1 MWNRRYIIWAML
13 RAYVKGE
20 ITREELQFTNE
31 KQEEE
36 VKNLEKKLLQAEKDY
51 RSFLRQKKEK
61 KQFVNALLS
70 VKEKSVLTPE
80 LIRMLISKI
89 ILTPERCMEIK
100 YRFGHTKADIR
111 MYFSIREEPNGM
123 KEAGTMTNL
132 VMYLRLSLEDDVNA
146 DESNS
151 ITNQRRI
158 IRDYIS
164 THEDLRSM
172 NVLEKCDDGYSG
184 TNMNR
189 PGMQELLAMVKE
201 QRVDCIIVK
210 DMSRF
215 ARNYLET
222 GK

>member
-1 MWNRRYIIWAML
+1 
-13 RAYVKGE
+13 
-20 ITREELQFTNE
+20 
-31 KQEEE
+31 
-36 VKNLEKKLLQAEKDY
+36 
-51 RSFLRQKKEK
+51 
-61 KQFVNALLS
+61 
-70 VKEKSVLTPE
+70 
-80 LIRMLISKI
+80 
-89 ILTPERCMEIK
+89 
-100 YRFGHTKADIR
+100 
-111 MYFSIREEPNGM
+111 
-123 KEAGTMTNL
+123 MTNL

>member
-1 MWNRRYIIWAML
+1 MKQNGSN

-70 VKEKSVLTPE
+70 VKEKSVLTLE

-100 YRFGHTKADIR
+100 YRFGHTKAGYTDVFQYPR
-111 MYFSIREEPNGM
+111 RTKWNEGGRN
-123 KEAGTMTNL
+123 
-132 VMYLRLSLEDDVNA
+132 DD
-146 DESNS
+146 
-151 ITNQRRI
+151 
-158 IRDYIS
+158 
-164 THEDLRSM
+164 
-172 NVLEKCDDGYSG
+172 
-184 TNMNR
+184 
-189 PGMQELLAMVKE
+189 
-201 QRVDCIIVK
+201 
-210 DMSRF
+210 
-215 ARNYLET
+215 
-222 GK
+222 

>member
-100 YRFGHTKADIR
+100 YRFGHTKAGYTDVFQYPR
-111 MYFSIREEPNGM
+111 RTKWNG
-123 KEAGTMTNL
+123 
-132 VMYLRLSLEDDVNA
+132 S
-146 DESNS
+146 
-151 ITNQRRI
+151 
-158 IRDYIS
+158 
-164 THEDLRSM
+164 
-172 NVLEKCDDGYSG
+172 
-184 TNMNR
+184 
-189 PGMQELLAMVKE
+189 VK
-201 QRVDCIIVK
+201 
-210 DMSRF
+210 
-215 ARNYLET
+215 
-222 GK
+222 